1 MEVLIAMVFLMF
13 LARTVP
19 LLLIM
24 MMFNGYLE

>member
-1 MEVLIAMVFLMF
+1 MEVLIVMLFLMF

-24 MMFNGYLE
+24 MMFKGDLK